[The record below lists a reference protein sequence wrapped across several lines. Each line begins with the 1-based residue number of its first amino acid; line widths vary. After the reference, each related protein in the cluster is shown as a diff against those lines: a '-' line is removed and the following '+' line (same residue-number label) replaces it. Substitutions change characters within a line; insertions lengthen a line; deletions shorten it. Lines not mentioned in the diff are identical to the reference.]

1 MTNST
6 IHCYGVQISN
16 GSTVKTV
23 DENEIVE
30 PISAQEYSD
39 LVEGNGDTF
48 YDAFCAIR
56 KRVEKRLGKSI
67 EYVADWDAMTEHK

>member
-1 MTNST
+1 MTNYT
-6 IHCYGVQISN
+6 IHFYGVQFSN

-30 PISAQEYSD
+30 PISAQEYRD

-48 YDAFCAIR
+48 YGAFCMIR
-56 KRVEKRLGKSI
+56 ARVEERFGLAI
-67 EYVADWDAMTEHK
+67 EYVADWDAMAEHE